1 MSDSTAI
8 YQKFTKDVIIVG
20 AAQLIVL
27 LRGLIL
33 LPFIA
38 KLLGAAAYGTWAQVH
53 VTLGLISTVSSL
65 GIGFAFLR
73 FFAGETD
80 KEKIRQ
86 GFFSIL
92 IVAFGWSCLIAI
104 VFFLFAAPLA
114 EGFFGGMESTGIVR
128 LLAIILPFYTINFL
142 FLFFFRAFR
151 EMKLFASLQ
160 LALTFI
166 ELALV
171 AGFVLSGWG
180 IFGAIL
186 AILIGHLLID
196 LVMFFLIVKRVGLT
210 LPHLSS
216 FAKIKDYLRFGLPL
230 LPADLAG
237 WLVHSSD
244 RYVIAAFLGIAS
256 TGIYA
261 AAYTFGTIVSAYI
274 GPIGMVIVPTLASLY
289 DNNQI
294 EEVKKHL
301 TYSLKYFL
309 LMAIPSA
316 VGLSLLA
323 KPLLQVFTTAE
334 FAAAGPIVVPF
345 VVAAMVLHGSYAIIV
360 QPLILVKKT
369 GLIGI
374 AWGIAAA
381 LNLGLNLIFIP
392 RFGIIAAAITT
403 LLAFAVAIGW
413 VYYVSF
419 KYLKFD
425 IDWVFILKSLLAS
438 AMMAGVILLFNPT
451 TLLDLLVVIV
461 AGALVYFIAIY
472 SLKGI
477 SREEI
482 LFFKRLVG
490 SSIPFRKAK

>member
-20 AAQLIVL
+20 IAQLIL
-27 LRGLIL
+27 SLRGLIL
-33 LPFIA
+33 LPLIA
-38 KLLGAAAYGTWAQVH
+38 KLLGTAAYGIWAQAH
-53 VTLGLISTVSSL
+53 VTLALVGTFASL
-65 GIGFAFLR
+65 GIGFAFIR

-92 IVAFGWSCLIAI
+92 IVEFGWSCLIAI

-114 EGFFGGMESTGIVR
+114 RSFFGGTESIRIVQ
-128 LLAIILPFYTINFL
+128 LCALILPFYTINFI

-160 LALTFI
+160 LALSFS

-171 AGFVLSGWG
+171 VGLVLSGWG

-186 AILIGHLLID
+186 AVLIGYLLVD
-196 LVMFFLIVKRVGLT
+196 LVMFVLIVKRVGLS

-216 FAKIKDYLRFGLPL
+216 FAKIKGYLRFGLPL
-230 LPADLAG
+230 LPSSLAG

-244 RYVIAAFLGIAS
+244 RYVIAAFLGIAT

-261 AAYTFGTIVSAYI
+261 AAYSLGAIVSAYI
-274 GPIGMVIVPTLASLY
+274 GPLGMVIVPTLAYLY

-294 EEVKKHL
+294 EDVKKHL

-309 LMAIPSA
+309 LLAIPSA

-323 KPLLQVFTTAE
+323 KPILQVLATSE
-334 FAAAGPIVVPF
+334 FASAGSIVVPF
-345 VVAAMVLHGSYAIIV
+345 VVAAMVLHGSYGIIY

-374 AWGIAAA
+374 AWGIAAV
-381 LNLGLNLIFIP
+381 LNLGLNLLLVP

-419 KYLKFD
+419 KYLRFN
-425 IDWVFILKSLLAS
+425 IDWVSILKSLVAS
-438 AMMAGVILLFNPT
+438 AVMSGVVLLFDPT
-451 TLLDLLVVIV
+451 RLLDLLFAIV

-472 SLKGI
+472 LLRGI
-477 SREEI
+477 SQQEM
-482 LFFKRLVG
+482 LFFKKLAAG
-490 SSIPFRKAK
+490 LIPFGKVK